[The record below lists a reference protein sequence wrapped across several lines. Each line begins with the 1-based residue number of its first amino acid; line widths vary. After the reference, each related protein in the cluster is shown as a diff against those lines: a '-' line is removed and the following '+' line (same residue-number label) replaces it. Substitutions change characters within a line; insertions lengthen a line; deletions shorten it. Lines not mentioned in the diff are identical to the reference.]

1 MKRSKDILRAK
12 LTTLVIERERLLW
25 ERAEIYARELALRET
40 KERMDE
46 FLGIVSHELRT
57 PLTTIKGNVQL
68 ARLRLRSSLREVSK
82 DGDVLLSTLEE
93 VKTSLPARE

>member
-1 MKRSKDILRAK
+1 MKRSEGILCAK
-12 LTTLVIERERLLW
+12 LTTLVIECERLLW
-25 ERAEIYARELALRET
+25 ERAEIYTRELALRET

-46 FLGIVSHELRT
+46 FLGLVSHELRT

-68 ARLRLRSSLREVSK
+68 ARLRMRSSLLEVSK

-93 VKTSLPARE
+93 VKTSLPARV